1 MEAVNLSYIYNSNYD
16 KKTVDGVN
24 LKIEKGRYVSLIG
37 ETGSGKTTLAENLG
51 LILKPTEGKVLFDG
65 VDVWASKA
73 AELEFRKKIG
83 VVFQFAHHQ
92 LFAETVYDDI
102 AFGPRNLGF
111 SEQEVG
117 FKVHNAAALFGVH
130 ENLFKKS
137 PFELSGGQQKRVAIA
152 GVLAME
158 PSVLILDEPTAGI
171 DPAGRSQILKTIRK
185 YHDQTNCTTIHVTHN
200 MQEVVDF
207 ADEVAVMNAGKV
219 FRFGTVEEV
228 FGNSDFLNEI
238 GLENLQILEVFSR
251 LKNLGFSVPTNVY
264 DAKTAAEIIKK
275 MILGEEKK

>member
-185 YHDQTNCTTIHVTHN
+185 YHDQTNGTTIHVTHN

-219 FRFGTVEEV
+219 FRFGPVEEV